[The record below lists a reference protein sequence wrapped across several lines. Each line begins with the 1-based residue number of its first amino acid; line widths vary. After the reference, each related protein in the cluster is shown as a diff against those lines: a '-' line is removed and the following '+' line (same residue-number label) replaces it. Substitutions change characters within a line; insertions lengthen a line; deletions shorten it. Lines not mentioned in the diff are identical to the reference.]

1 MTGLEEI
8 RSEAARRF
16 AERGFPTPRE
26 EEWRFTNVAPIA
38 KLNFAPAEDAGR
50 GLDEELRAEL
60 ERLGWGGLRLVFVD
74 GRFSP
79 QLSSTRFPRG
89 VTAGPLL
96 GADGT
101 AGRHLARH
109 AAYQEHPFVAWN
121 TASFSDGAFLEV
133 APGTV
138 LEEPIELIYLISR
151 ADRPVVSHPR
161 SLVLAGR
168 ASQLALVEVYAGRG
182 PDYLSNAVT
191 EIVAAEGAVLDYYKL
206 ELEDL
211 GGFHVGTV
219 QLEAAR
225 DVNLSTCVVS
235 LGGKLV
241 RNEVNIV
248 LGQGASATLNGLY
261 VASGTQHIDNRT
273 FVDHAEPNGTS
284 FELYKGILDG
294 RASGVFNGKILVRQ
308 PAQKT
313 DAKQTN
319 KNLILSKEAVI
330 NTKPELRIFADD
342 VRCTHGATVG
352 QIDRE
357 AIFYL
362 TSRGIGEREARELL
376 TLAFARDILDRIRL
390 EPLRAWL
397 DARLWEKFHGYG
409 G

>member
-1 MTGLEEI
+1 MKGLEEI

-38 KLNFAPAEDAGR
+38 KLKFAPAEEAAR
-50 GLDEELRAEL
+50 GLDDELRAEL
-60 ERLGWGGLRLVFVD
+60 ERLGWGGLRLVFVN
-74 GRFSP
+74 GRFAP
-79 QLSSTRFPRG
+79 ELSSNRYPRG
-89 VTAGPLL
+89 LTAGPLS
-96 GADGT
+96 AANGT
-101 AGRHLARH
+101 AARHLARH
-109 AAYQEHPFVAWN
+109 APYQEHPFVAWN
-121 TASFSDGAFLEV
+121 TSSFRDGAFVEV
-133 APGTV
+133 SPGTV
-138 LEEPIELIYLISR
+138 LEEPVVIVHLVTR
-151 ADRPVVSHPR
+151 GDGPVVSHPR
-161 SLVLAGR
+161 GLVVVGR
-168 ASQLALVEVYAGRG
+168 ASQLTLVEVYAGRG
-182 PDYLSNAVT
+182 ADYLSNAVT
-191 EIVAAEGAVLDYYKL
+191 EILAADGAVVDHYRL

-211 GGFHVGTV
+211 DGFHMGTV

-225 DVNLSTCVVS
+225 DVNLSTCAVS

-342 VRCTHGATVG
+342 VRCTHGATIG

-376 TLAFARDILDRIRL
+376 TLAFARDILDRVRL

>member
-1 MTGLEEI
+1 MKGLEEI

-50 GLDEELRAEL
+50 GLDDELRAEL

-74 GRFSP
+74 GRYVP
-79 QLSSTRFPRG
+79 ELSSARLPLG
-89 VTAGPLL
+89 IVAGPLA
-96 GADGT
+96 GANGT
-101 AGRHLARH
+101 AARHLARY

-121 TASFSDGAFLEV
+121 TASFRDGAFLEV
-133 APGTV
+133 APGTA
-138 LEEPIELIYLISR
+138 LEEPVELVYLSTR
-151 ADRPVVSHPR
+151 AEWPVVSHPR
-161 SLVLAGR
+161 SLVVAGR
-168 ASQLALVEVYAGRG
+168 ASQLTLVEVYAGCG
-182 PDYLSNAVT
+182 ADYLSNAVT
-191 EIVAAEGAVLDYYKL
+191 EIVAAEGAVVDHYKL
-206 ELEDL
+206 ELEDTAA
-211 GGFHVGTV
+211 FHVGTV
-219 QLEAAR
+219 QVQAAR
-225 DVNLSTCVVS
+225 DVNLSTCAVS

-241 RNEVNIV
+241 RNEVNTV
-248 LGQGASATLNGLY
+248 LGQGSSATLNGLY
-261 VASGTQHIDNRT
+261 VISGTQHVDNRT
-273 FVDHAEPNGTS
+273 VVDHAEPNGTS

-294 RASGVFNGKILVRQ
+294 RASGVFNGKIIVRQ

-342 VRCTHGATVG
+342 VRCTHGATIG

-357 AIFYL
+357 AVFYL
-362 TSRGIGEREARELL
+362 TSRGIGEGDAREML

-390 EPLRAWL
+390 EPLRSWL
-397 DARLWEKFHGYG
+397 DARLWEKFHGHG